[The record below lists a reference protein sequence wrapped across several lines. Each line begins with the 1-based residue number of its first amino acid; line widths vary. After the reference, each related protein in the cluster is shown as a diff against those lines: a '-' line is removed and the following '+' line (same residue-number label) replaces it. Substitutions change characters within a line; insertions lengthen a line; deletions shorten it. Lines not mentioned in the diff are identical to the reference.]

1 MGLPAEKHGMSVEEF
16 LIWEAEQPE
25 RWEFIGGEAFAMA
38 GGSDVH
44 NTISLNIAFALRSAL
59 KATRCNVFMTDMRLR
74 LAADDAVF
82 YPDVFVTCAEADR
95 SRRQHKEE
103 PALIAEVLSPS
114 TEAYDRGQKFAAYR
128 RFPGLQ
134 TVLFLA
140 QDQAHVECY
149 TRSATG
155 GWLLTEVSGD
165 NAALHLPALGFDLA
179 LTELYRDLPDK
190 ETA

>member
-1 MGLPAEKHGMSVEEF
+1 MGLPAEKHDLSVEEF
-16 LIWEAEQPE
+16 LIWEAAQPE

-44 NTISLNIAFALRSAL
+44 NTIAGNAYIALRTAL
-59 KATRCNVFMTDMRLR
+59 NGTRCNVFMTDMRLR
-74 LAADDAVF
+74 LAADDTVF

-95 SRRQHKEE
+95 TRRQHKEE

-149 TRSATG
+149 TRGAEG
-155 GWLLTEVSGD
+155 GWMLTEVSGD
-165 NAALHLPALGFDLA
+165 NASLHLPALGFDLA
-179 LTELYRDLPDK
+179 LTELYRDLPDQ